1 MVFNDRNDMRIELT
15 DEDLE
20 QLMRPV
26 RGQGGWQSLVRR
38 LQRQV
43 SGNAIMLSEDD
54 QRRILHYLLS
64 YGTGGWQDRLAGI
77 AGVPRRTKRPRARRR
92 GSAVTT

>member
-1 MVFNDRNDMRIELT
+1 MNIQLSED
-15 DEDLE
+15 DLE

-43 SGNAIMLSEDD
+43 DGNVIELSEQD
-54 QRRILHYLLS
+54 QQRILHYLLS
-64 YGTGGWQDRLAGI
+64 YGTGGWQDRIAGI
-77 AGVPRRTKRPRARRR
+77 AGLSRSTSKRAKRKTRRR
-92 GSAVTT
+92 ANVVTG

>member
-1 MVFNDRNDMRIELT
+1 MKIQLSDN
-15 DEDLE
+15 DLE

-43 SGNAIMLSEDD
+43 QGNVIELSRED
-54 QRRILHYLLS
+54 QERILHYLLS
-64 YGTGGWQDRLAGI
+64 YGTGGWQERI
-77 AGVPRRTKRPRARRR
+77 SSVVPRSRAKRPKPTSQRPARV
-92 GSAVTT
+92 VTG

>member
-1 MVFNDRNDMRIELT
+1 MRIQLT
-15 DEDLE
+15 DDDLE

-43 SGNAIMLSEDD
+43 SGNLVELSEED

-64 YGTGGWQDRLAGI
+64 YGTGGWQDRIAGLAGRPRSR
-77 AGVPRRTKRPRARRR
+77 AKRSKSRPRRRASVAAR
-92 GSAVTT
+92 

>member
-1 MVFNDRNDMRIELT
+1 MRVQLSEQ
-15 DEDLE
+15 DLE

-43 SGNAIMLSEDD
+43 DGDVLSLTEED
-54 QRRILHYLLS
+54 QERILHYLLS
-64 YGTGGWQDRLAGI
+64 YGTGGWQDRI
-77 AGVPRRTKRPRARRR
+77 AGLVPEARRKKTRIRRRT
-92 GSAVTT
+92 SAVVP

>member
-1 MVFNDRNDMRIELT
+1 MKIQLSDD
-15 DEDLE
+15 DLE

-43 SGNAIMLSEDD
+43 DGNVIELSEED
-54 QRRILHYLLS
+54 QKRILHYLLS
-64 YGTGGWQDRLAGI
+64 YGTGGWQQRI
-77 AGVPRRTKRPRARRR
+77 AGVAGLSRSKTERSKRTARRSTR
-92 GSAVTT
+92 VVTR

>member
-1 MVFNDRNDMRIELT
+1 MKIQLSDA
-15 DEDLE
+15 DLE

-43 SGNAIMLSEDD
+43 NGNVVDLSEHD
-54 QRRILHYLLS
+54 QQTILHYLLS
-64 YGTGGWQDRLAGI
+64 YGTGGWQDRIAGLAGVSR
-77 AGVPRRTKRPRARRR
+77 ANSKRAKAKTRRR
-92 GSAVTT
+92 AGLVTG